1 MTMGSKHIP
10 CNHMNLSLTRLKLL
24 IADRNNKKI
33 TLAFIVSVILATLTF
48 NASSSPLK
56 HATSIRK
63 GVGTIDATGELHS
76 VLRRKQDGRA
86 AVAIIRVIDDE
97 TDPDAPVV
105 KYLVQ
110 MKSHDYPIPAFRGS
124 ICLLG
129 GNANVNDA
137 TPVDTLVRELRE
149 ELGYTGSLD
158 WINKITP
165 DKIID
170 NSDQDLL
177 QVNHNTNNTNS
188 AGRIRYLGLSMHSHT
203 AEIIQKPHPYS
214 FLCALYEITLY
225 PFQLPPTM
233 LRPRGATVK
242 EGRLAL
248 LTEDQLI
255 RHAKYAWGYEY
266 TMGSYFGKNVTNVCE
281 GVGVENIK
289 SGHVGDWRPEKR

>member
-1 MTMGSKHIP
+1 
-10 CNHMNLSLTRLKLL
+10 MNLSLTRLKILL
-24 IADRNNKKI
+24 ADKNRKVA
-33 TLAFIVSVILATLTF
+33 LALLVSVILATVTF
-48 NASSSPLK
+48 NTTSSSSPLK
-56 HATSIRK
+56 QANNKRK
-63 GVGTIDATGELHS
+63 GVGTIDASGELHS
-76 VLRRKQDGRA
+76 VLRRKQEGRA

-97 TDPDAPVV
+97 TDPDASVV

-170 NSDQDLL
+170 DSDQALL
-177 QVNHNTNNTNS
+177 QVNHITNNTNS

-203 AEIIQKPHPYS
+203 AEILQKPHPYS

-266 TMGSYFGKNVTNVCE
+266 TMSSYFGKNVTKVCE
-281 GVGVENIK
+281 GVSVENIEN
-289 SGHVGDWRPEKR
+289 GNNVGEWRPEKRR